1 MNPFFSYFRQHP
13 WQRRALTFLVSLVI
27 ALAAAIT
34 LWPVID
40 DHLLIRRLGDESDPR
55 REQAIREAAAQI
67 RKSPATRRRLQRAL
81 RTTDDRRFYGIASA
95 LNRVGEFYTPQRE
108 GGDVD
113 RMAAMRFEATDHAP
127 SRWMILHRQC
137 LSDRDNPHMRR
148 LLAGAIGD
156 ANAGVRELAT
166 VLAFKARDDAA
177 IRSLLADKAPAVR
190 AAAAQTAALARRT
203 DLTGEI
209 APLLDD
215 ADPMVVASAGY
226 ALASLDPVTHSAA
239 ICRKLVA
246 TESAE
251 ARDRLLAAA
260 IVLSDDNARQAVRKC
275 FDKTAGGDGSADAM
289 LLTAIAS
296 LQVDWAEQAVRPVLT
311 AAGGPRGEQTTS
323 IQLHAALRA
332 ADTLDLPVRREVRE
346 IIRKLWGPS
355 LQRTLAAAALVLGR
369 QIDLD
374 QGRRSA
380 PTGPECIRTLQ
391 QAAIWQSPT
400 DDPTDD
406 QPPTIWTTPV
416 ASAAAAVALW
426 RLNAPLADQFLRS
439 SAASPQSLGGD
450 TIAWAL
456 ATSDRPGEAYAL
468 GEAMLPAPG
477 APPAARVYNDDERAT
492 GAMLLALAARTDEQ
506 KAAAAERI
514 RQRLVG
520 TGLGGE
526 DNPYVQFTYRC
537 ALLILGRREH
547 GDDLYDLMGVLA
559 FPQRRVL
566 TALLS
571 AGDKRAL
578 DWILWNAQ
586 QTPDDVVELLVG
598 RGLQDVLAAVA
609 PQLPRVD
616 PAAPHDVRVWQAR
629 MLSDT
634 YAIHH
639 AAIELKDLP

>member
-1 MNPFFSYFRQHP
+1 MNQFLSYFRQHP

-27 ALAAAIT
+27 ALVAAVT

-40 DHLLIRRLGDESDPR
+40 DHLLIRRLGDESDWL
-55 REQAIREAAAQI
+55 RERAVREAATQI
-67 RKSPATRRRLQRAL
+67 RQSPATLRRLQRAL
-81 RTTDDRRFYGIASA
+81 RTTDDRRFYGVASA
-95 LNRVGEFYTPQRE
+95 LNRVSEFYTPQRE
-108 GGDVD
+108 GGDID
-113 RMAAMRFEATDHAP
+113 RLAAMRFEATEHAP
-127 SRWMILHRQC
+127 SRWMVLHRQC
-137 LSDRDNPHMRR
+137 LSDRDNLHMRR
-148 LLAGAIGD
+148 LLAAAIGD
-156 ANAGVRELAT
+156 ANAGIRELAT
-166 VLAFKARDDAA
+166 VLAFKVRDDAA

-190 AAAAQTAALARRT
+190 AAAAQTAALAGRT

-226 ALASLDPVTHSAA
+226 ALASLDPDAHSAA
-239 ICRKLVA
+239 ICGKLVA

-260 IVLSDDNARQAVRKC
+260 ILLNDDNARQAVREC
-275 FDKTAGGDGSADAM
+275 FDKTVGGDSFADAM

-296 LQVDWAEQAVRPVLT
+296 LQVDWAEQAVRPILT
-311 AAGGPRGEQTTS
+311 EAGGPQGEQTTS

-332 ADTLDLPVRREVRE
+332 ADTLDLPVRHEVRE
-346 IIRKLWGPS
+346 IITKLWGPS
-355 LQRTLAAAALVLGR
+355 LQRTMGAAAMVLGR

-391 QAAIWQSPT
+391 QAAIWQSTT

-439 SAASPQSLGGD
+439 SAASPESLPGD

-456 ATSDRPGEAYAL
+456 AMSDRPGEGYAV
-468 GEAMLPAPG
+468 GGAMLPAPG
-477 APPAARVYNDDERAT
+477 APPAARVYNDDERAS

-514 RQRLVG
+514 RQRLEG

-526 DNPYVQFTYRC
+526 DNPYVQLTYRC

-578 DWILWNAQ
+578 DWMLWNTQ

-598 RGLQDVLAAVA
+598 RGLQDVLAVVA

-639 AAIELKDLP
+639 AAIQLKDLP